1 MDPDG
6 PLYKAVHWK
15 YSNLRAAD
23 PGATCPWAVPDW
35 EYAWE
40 NFPADQT
47 PYCPEVYRKPG
58 QDNEDWSDLMGL
70 TMGINQPD
78 LQGREL
84 YLLRNL
90 NLPQVRTTS
99 HSVDEAVVMSS

>member
-15 YSNLRAAD
+15 YSNLRATD
-23 PGATCPWAVPDW
+23 PDAACPWAVPDW
-35 EYAWE
+35 AMSWDEPGW
-40 NFPADQT
+40 PH
-47 PYCPEVYRKPG
+47 CPEIYRKTG
-58 QDNEDWSDLMGL
+58 QDKEDWSDLMGL
-70 TMGINQPD
+70 TTGINLPD

-84 YLLRNL
+84 YLFRNL